1 MLWHPTWWHPVA
13 PIDRRC
19 ATNPEPVAAAD
30 YPSGP
35 MAKTD
40 APAPLKIRDRVVA
53 TRPLRGVPEGTGGR
67 VKVANGLT
75 WDRYWVQFDNGLW
88 IGSVSGSDLVRE
100 QDWEE
105 FKRRRAEEASRP
117 KVEAQEQP
125 AAEAV
130 AADAGGPTSK
140 VPAHLLERSQKARAR
155 MTGGG

>member
-1 MLWHPTWWHPVA
+1 
-13 PIDRRC
+13 
-19 ATNPEPVAAAD
+19 
-30 YPSGP
+30 

-53 TRPLRGVPEGTGGR
+53 TRPLRGVPEGAGGT

-100 QDWEE
+100 RDWEE
-105 FKRRRAEEASRP
+105 FKRRRAEEAARP
-117 KVEAQEQP
+117 RSEAKEEP
-125 AAEAV
+125 VAAAAEA
-130 AADAGGPTSK
+130 AGGATAGAAASK

-155 MTGGG
+155 KAGGE